1 MMMMMK
7 KKKKKNDKISQVCDG
22 GLLPTSG
29 PLECESTRMVD
40 DSQEVQRAPLHFQR
54 CGRRHVEGVLGGP
67 VPVYRHLYGLLPGES
82 GNDEATNARKIMGQ
96 AQGIIVTS
104 F

>member
-1 MMMMMK
+1 MKKK